1 MLAKYTDVMP
11 HPKNPPPL
19 PEHGAT
25 LTACHVFEVITFH
38 VNAAGQIVAPAG
50 EIQVAPFETSC
61 DPTA

>member
-1 MLAKYTDVMP
+1 MVAKYTDVMP
-11 HPKNPPPL
+11 HPTMPAAL

-25 LTACHVFEVITFH
+25 LTACHVFGVITFH

-50 EIQVAPFETSC
+50 EIHDAPFETSC